1 MGECGR
7 PADPPFRQGAALIP
21 GRPARV
27 GPSGFRRTR
36 RTSTTAFDPTSCAG
50 AGDSTVVTPC
60 MRAVIGTLE
69 DLTCSQDP
77 GVLALD
83 AATVQQIQTVTD
95 LLVACVDSDTG
106 HAAVIF
112 QTTGTPGRD
121 IMWPLVKQLSSA
133 RPRPAPSTR
142 LSNTGRRRWARPSPD
157 DRRTRVAPEVVPTA
171 RPRPPVPS
179 VPMRLTEFRALMKAH
194 FGQHR
199 ASSVAAD
206 HVFSAL
212 GGRTV
217 NEALGSGENP
227 KKVWAVVCETF
238 DVPAVLHHGLPE

>member
-1 MGECGR
+1 
-7 PADPPFRQGAALIP
+7 
-21 GRPARV
+21 
-27 GPSGFRRTR
+27 
-36 RTSTTAFDPTSCAG
+36 
-50 AGDSTVVTPC
+50 
-60 MRAVIGTLE
+60 
-69 DLTCSQDP
+69 
-77 GVLALD
+77 
-83 AATVQQIQTVTD
+83 
-95 LLVACVDSDTG
+95 
-106 HAAVIF
+106 
-112 QTTGTPGRD
+112 
-121 IMWPLVKQLSSA
+121 
-133 RPRPAPSTR
+133 
-142 LSNTGRRRWARPSPD
+142 
-157 DRRTRVAPEVVPTA
+157 VVPTA